1 MPVDAMISTILLPWL
16 VAPMDPT
23 AATGRV
29 HPPVVPVR
37 VVAPYRPPPEPW
49 ERGHRGIDLVARAG
63 QQVRAPVGGRVAF
76 AGDVAGRPVVTLTIA
91 SGRRL
96 TFEPV
101 RTGLSEGDRVL
112 AGSLLGHIDPTGPH
126 ASHCGGPDPCLH
138 VGLRT
143 MDGYRDP
150 RPFVLGTPVL
160 KPTARMP
167 RVRGPQD
174 AESSLTAR
182 GWACT

>member
-1 MPVDAMISTILLPWL
+1 MPVEAMIVSILLPWL
-16 VAPMDPT
+16 AAPLDPT
-23 AATGRV
+23 PVPGRV

-37 VVAPYRPPPEPW
+37 VVTPYRPPPEPW

-63 QQVRAPVGGRVAF
+63 QQVRAPVEGRVAF

-101 RTGLSEGDRVL
+101 RTERAEGARIS
-112 AGSLLGHIDPTGPH
+112 AGALLGHLAPTGPD
-126 ASHCGGPDPCLH
+126 SGHCGGPHPCLH

-143 MDGYRDP
+143 VDGYRDP
-150 RPFVLGTPVL
+150 RPFVLGSPVL
-160 KPTARMP
+160 KPTAPILRMRSP
-167 RVRGPQD
+167 R
-174 AESSLTAR
+174 
-182 GWACT
+182 